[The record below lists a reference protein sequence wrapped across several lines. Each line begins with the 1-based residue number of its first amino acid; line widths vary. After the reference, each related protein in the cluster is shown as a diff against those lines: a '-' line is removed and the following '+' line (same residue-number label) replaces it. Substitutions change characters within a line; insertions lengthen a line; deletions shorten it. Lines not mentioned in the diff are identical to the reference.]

1 VVLSLDKH
9 FYHEF
14 FQTSP
19 NQGPRKTQYIMIAL
33 YPLVQLGFYE
43 SISGRK

>member
-1 VVLSLDKH
+1 LDKH
-9 FYHEF
+9 FNYEF
-14 FQTSP
+14 FKTSP
-19 NQGPRKTQYIMIAL
+19 NQDLRKTKYIMIVL